1 MFLYLSTT
9 NSINNYLLCIYFVAD
24 PLLNAETEP
33 CRLDP
38 VPGVYSAICST
49 EKLKEIPLGSSELR
63 AVLNQ
68 VILCKLPPTN
78 TFCKNKNM
86 LTSRMLTNEIDI

>member
-24 PLLNAETEP
+24 PLLNAEAEP
-33 CRLDP
+33 CGLDP
-38 VPGVYSAICST
+38 VPRIYSAVCFT
-49 EKLKEIPLGSSELR
+49 EKLKEIPLELR

-68 VILCKLPPTN
+68 VTLCELPPIDS
-78 TFCKNKNM
+78 FCNNKNM

>member
-9 NSINNYLLCIYFVAD
+9 DSINDYLLCIYFVAD
-24 PLLNAETEP
+24 TLLNAETEP
-33 CRLDP
+33 CRPDP
-38 VPGVYSAICST
+38 VPGVYLAVCST

-68 VILCKLPPTN
+68 VTLCELPPTDP
-78 TFCKNKNM
+78 FCKNKNM